1 MLTIVRRARTYS
13 PADLG
18 FRDLLVSGGRIAAI
32 EDSLP
37 PIPAGIPHTE
47 IDGDGLRVVPGLIDS
62 HVHVVGG
69 GGEAG
74 PETRVPRI
82 RLSHLTQAGI
92 TSCVGVLGTDG
103 TTRTVRDL
111 VATTLGLRAD
121 GLNAWCYTGSYRI
134 PPPTLTSSIR
144 DDIVFIDPII
154 GVGELALSDH
164 RSSQPTLA
172 EFLRVASDAYVA
184 GLMAKKA
191 GVVHCHMGSGERGFA
206 MLHDALDSAEIPP
219 RVYHPTHINR
229 ERWLFEAAPALAKRG
244 CTVDLTAFP
253 EDGETMSAA
262 EGVMRWLDGGHPMD
276 KLTCSSDGAGCLPT
290 FDEHGRLEK
299 MDVGRPITLLQTVQA
314 LLAEGVPLETFL
326 PVFTSNVAD
335 TLCLEG
341 RGRIRVGDHAD
352 LAMIDGAG
360 RLVHLLANG
369 QPLIAHG
376 ALSAR
381 GCFEGGNATVS

>member
-1 MLTIVRRARTYS
+1 MLTLLRDAQIYS

-18 FRDLLVSGGRIAAI
+18 CQDLLIADGRIAAI
-32 EDSLP
+32 ETSLP
-37 PIPAGIPHTE
+37 SLPADIPHTE
-47 IDGDGLRVVPGLIDS
+47 IDGQGLMVVPGLIDA
-62 HVHVVGG
+62 HVHATGG

-82 RLSHLTQAGI
+82 QLSHLTAAGV

-121 GLNAWCYTGSYRI
+121 GMNAWCYTGSYQI
-134 PPPTLTSSIR
+134 PPPTLTGSVR

-164 RSSQPTLA
+164 RSSQPTIE

-184 GLMAKKA
+184 GIMSNKA
-191 GVVHCHMGSGERGFA
+191 GVVHCHMGSGERGFS
-206 MLHDALDSAEIPP
+206 MLHDALDSAEIPA

-229 ERWLFEAAPALAKRG
+229 EQWLFEAAPKLAHRG

-253 EDGETMSAA
+253 DDGETLLASDAIIQWF
-262 EGVMRWLDGGHPMD
+262 EGGHPMD

-290 FDEHGRLEK
+290 FDAQGRLEK
-299 MDVGRPITLLQTVQA
+299 MDVGRPITLLHTIQA
-314 LLAEGVPLETFL
+314 LLKAGVSLETFL

-335 TLCLEG
+335 TLCLKG
-341 RGRIRVGDHAD
+341 RGRIEVGGYAD
-352 LAMIDGAG
+352 LAVIDSSGK
-360 RLVHLLANG
+360 LVHLLANG
-369 QPLIAHG
+369 RTMVRHG
-376 ALSAR
+376 AHVAH
-381 GCFEGGNATVS
+381 GCFEDKIVSN